1 MKKKKWAVGYDKTI
15 GWVIDF
21 IKRYLKLEASQA
33 LVRHDV
39 LYLYSGLMKSLILFA
54 VSLFEPV
61 ICAVTRSVDCQSL
74 RVLWI

>member
-33 LVRHDV
+33 LVRH
-39 LYLYSGLMKSLILFA
+39 
-54 VSLFEPV
+54 
-61 ICAVTRSVDCQSL
+61 SV
-74 RVLWI
+74 